1 MAFFRLIPNLTI
13 MAPKDFKEL
22 EDMMEFAVNV
32 GKPVVIR
39 YPRGGE
45 GKEKFNQHKKIE
57 YQKAEILKEGKD
69 VSIFAIGKTVERA
82 VRLSQMLE
90 KEGIVSE
97 VINTRFLKPFDK
109 ESAIKSIEK
118 TKNVITIEDGTT
130 INGLSTTIKELIVN
144 ENLKNIKIN
153 TYAYPDK
160 FIQHGTV
167 EELEKIYHQDA
178 ESIYKD
184 IMTIVDKKRQ
194 ENETMYT
201 CPQCIKKVKNMNKQ
215 EFLKDYKKQ
224 EDKLCL
230 SQVLDKIEFC
240 ESREKLEYTDFLDM
254 YQVALVE
261 NFLRRINFKN
271 YQLFGGYEDS
281 ERKILIVYPDK
292 YNDSMI
298 EKNYSKMLKILRIEL
313 PEEEFGKYSHRNYLG
328 GIVKLGLRR
337 EKVGDILVSNQGADI
352 VVVSDFAEVLK
363 QELPSLTRFENSK
376 IEIKEI
382 SDIIKKEVKIEEV
395 SIIVPSLRLDNI
407 VSDLVKSSR
416 SKAKQIIEQ
425 ERVFVNGQNETKM
438 AKQVKIG
445 DIITIRGKGRF
456 IVKEQTG
463 TTRSGRAVLKIEKY
477 I

>member
-1 MAFFRLIPNLTI
+1 MRQYRPVPNDT
-13 MAPKDFKEL
+13 L
-22 EDMMEFAVNV
+22 EDL
-32 GKPVVIR
+32 
-39 YPRGGE
+39 
-45 GKEKFNQHKKIE
+45 Q
-57 YQKAEILKEGKD
+57 
-69 VSIFAIGKTVERA
+69 
-82 VRLSQMLE
+82 
-90 KEGIVSE
+90 
-97 VINTRFLKPFDK
+97 
-109 ESAIKSIEK
+109 
-118 TKNVITIEDGTT
+118 
-130 INGLSTTIKELIVN
+130 
-144 ENLKNIKIN
+144 
-153 TYAYPDK
+153 
-160 FIQHGTV
+160 V
-167 EELEKIYHQDA
+167 EEW
-178 ESIYKD
+178 
-184 IMTIVDKKRQ
+184 
-194 ENETMYT
+194 
-201 CPQCIKKVKNMNKQ
+201 NKQ
-215 EFLKDYKKQ
+215 EVLKDYKKQ

-271 YQLFGGYEDS
+271 YQFFGGYEDS

-328 GIVKLGLRR
+328 GIVKLGLKR

-363 QELPSLTRFENSK
+363 KELPSLTRFENSK

-407 VSDLVKSSR
+407 VSDLVKTSR

-477 I
+477 V